1 MPSWLRLRAEFRERV
16 EGFDGLGYNATRED
30 LYYLTRLRLNASVT
44 PSKNYSFQAQ
54 VQAADVAKKTVGPTG
69 PPFNAP
75 FDLRMGF
82 ADLASAQSPLAFR
95 VGRQELAYGDQRLV
109 GHVSW
114 LNAAR
119 TFDGAKAF
127 VRTKPLQVELFATSV
142 VRILEDEFDKS
153 GNGNWF
159 TGAYAV
165 APSLVPRGT
174 VEPYAFWRQDRDL
187 LAETGARGTLS
198 QTTVGVRWVGRMAK
212 NIEYN
217 TDTIL
222 QAGSLATDSVRA
234 WAGHYQLR
242 SPAAGRF
249 AFRGSSEFNYAS
261 GDEDPTDGV
270 RGTFDQ
276 LYPTPHDKYGLS
288 DQVGLRNIRHVRAGV
303 ELTPFRGWPFVVNY
317 HSWWLT
323 EKRDGLYNAGGT
335 LVARVPGGA
344 ANSHVGQEIDIQV
357 TKALMPQ
364 LQLAAGYAYIAP
376 GAFLKEATPGASYSQ
391 PYVMAT
397 YVFLAER

>member
-1 MPSWLRLRAEFRERV
+1 MPSWLHVRAELRERV
-16 EGFDGLGYNATRED
+16 EGFDGLGYIESRQD

-69 PPFNAP
+69 PPFDAP
-75 FDLRMGF
+75 FDLRLGF
-82 ADLASAQSPLAFR
+82 ADLGSAQSRMAVR

-119 TFDGAKAF
+119 TFDGAK
-127 VRTKPLQVELFATSV
+127 VTMRRKGLQLDVFGTSV

-153 GNGNWF
+153 GNGNVF
-159 TGAYAV
+159 AGAYAT
-165 APSLVPRGT
+165 ATSLVPNGV

-187 LAETGARGTLS
+187 PAESGTRGTLS
-198 QTTVGVRWVGRMAK
+198 QTTVGVRWVGRLP
-212 NIEYN
+212 NNVEYN

-222 QAGSLATDSVRA
+222 QGGSLATDSVRT

-242 SPAAGRF
+242 SPAAGRL
-249 AFRGSSEFNYAS
+249 AFRVSSEFNYAS
-261 GDEDPTDGV
+261 GDKDPTDGV

-303 ELTPFRGWPFVVNY
+303 ELTPFKGWPFVVNY

-323 EKRDGLYNAGGT
+323 EKRDGLYNAGGS

-344 ANSHVGQEIDIQV
+344 AASHVGQEFDIQA
-357 TKALMPQ
+357 TRAITPQ
-364 LQLAAGYAYIAP
+364 LQLAAGYAHIAP
-376 GAFLKEATPGASYSQ
+376 GAFLREATPGASYSQ